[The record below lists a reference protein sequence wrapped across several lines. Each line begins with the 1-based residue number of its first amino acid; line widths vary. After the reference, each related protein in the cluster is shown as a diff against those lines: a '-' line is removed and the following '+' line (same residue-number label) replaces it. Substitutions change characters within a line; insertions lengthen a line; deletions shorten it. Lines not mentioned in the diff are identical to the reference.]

1 MPWKEILDESVIHK
15 MSTNLISF
23 YNIPGFDLF
32 YKSKN
37 WKIVKL
43 IYFSDFNHD
52 NFISFTQVLV
62 KKKFGINF
70 LYIPGGIEGELK
82 KTIVEDLYC
91 YLNRIYG
98 FNTILFVKLFQ
109 ATIDIQPNKFL
120 KIFNFHET
128 RSYMKIN
135 IDNVSD
141 IRSLYSKNWRHNLNR
156 SYKHNYKVLFNE
168 NPNFEEMS
176 SLYRQMSQIKKTKLE
191 ISKKYLEEIFKY
203 LNKYILHVEAHLDNK
218 LIAFRTVLIYEKN
231 SWDLFACSN
240 LLSKKNYATYNL
252 FNQILDKIKKQ
263 NISSFD
269 FSGVDKKNNIGV
281 YNFKKG
287 GGGIEH
293 RILGEYVISPNYI
306 LKFSFFIFVIFK
318 RLIKR

>member
-1 MPWKEILDESVIHK
+1 MPWKEILDESIIYK
-15 MSTNLISF
+15 ISTNLISF

-37 WKIVKL
+37 WKIAKL
-43 IYFSDFNHD
+43 IYFSDFNDD

-62 KKKFGINF
+62 KRKFGINF

-82 KTIVEDLYC
+82 KKIVEDLYF
-91 YLNRIYG
+91 YLDKIYG
-98 FNTILFVKLFQ
+98 FNSILFIKLFQ
-109 ATIDIQPNKFL
+109 SKIDNQPKKFL

-141 IRSLYSKNWRHNLNR
+141 LRSIYSKNWRHNLNR
-156 SYKHNYKVLFNE
+156 SYKHNYKVLFNK

-176 SLYRQMSQIKKTKLE
+176 SLYRQMSKIKKTKIE
-191 ISKKYLEEIFKY
+191 ISKKYLEDIFKY
-203 LNKYILHVEAHLDNK
+203 LNRYILHIEAHIDSK
-218 LIAFRTVLIYEKN
+218 LIAFRTVLIYGKN

-240 LLSKKNYATYNL
+240 SFSKKNYATYNL
-252 FNQILDKIKKQ
+252 FNQILEKIKKQ

-269 FSGVDKKNNIGV
+269 FSGVDKKKNIGV

-287 GGGIEH
+287 GGGVEH
-293 RILGEYVISPNYI
+293 RVLGEYVISPNYI
-306 LKFSFFIFVIFK
+306 LKFLFFIFVIFK
-318 RLIKR
+318 RMIRR

>member
-1 MPWKEILDESVIHK
+1 MPWKEILDKSVIPK
-15 MSTNLISF
+15 ISTNFISF

-32 YKSKN
+32 YINKK
-37 WKIVKL
+37 WKVIKL
-43 IYFSDFNHD
+43 IYFSNFNND

-82 KTIVEDLYC
+82 KEIVEDLYF
-91 YLNRIYG
+91 YLNKIYG
-98 FNTILFVKLFQ
+98 FNTIFFVKLFQ
-109 ATIDIQPNKFL
+109 SRIDNQPKSFL
-120 KIFNFHET
+120 KIFNFHDT

-156 SYKHNYKVLFNE
+156 SYKHNYRVFFNE

-176 SLYRQMSQIKKTKLE
+176 SLYKQMSQIKKTNLE

-203 LNKYILHVEAHLDNK
+203 LDKYILHVEAHNNAK
-218 LIAFRTVLIYEKN
+218 LIAFSTVLIYGKN

-240 LLSKKNYATYNL
+240 SLSKKNYATYNL
-252 FNQILDKIKKQ
+252 FNQILEKIKKQ
-263 NISSFD
+263 DVSSFD

-293 RILGEYVISPNYI
+293 KVLGEYVCSPNPI
-306 LKFSFFIFVIFK
+306 LKFLFFIFVIFK
-318 RLIKR
+318 RMIKR